1 MRDIGEGIKEFF
13 CRDWTIS
20 EKILVIVCCILL
32 GMLKGFFWAPVK
44 KGISIGNNNA
54 NTHNHY
60 DEEYWLDDEE

>member
-1 MRDIGEGIKEFF
+1 
-13 CRDWTIS
+13 
-20 EKILVIVCCILL
+20 
-32 GMLKGFFWAPVK
+32 MLKGFFWAPVK